1 MTLRKVGASL
11 ESAPVRATS
20 AAFLIPVRTG
30 RRGRGDSRADSSQGA
45 RALPSAAQQ
54 AFAVLGA

>member
-1 MTLRKVGASL
+1 MTLRKVGASQ

-20 AAFLIPVRTG
+20 AAFLIPGPTV
-30 RRGRGDSRADSSQGA
+30 RRGRGDSRADSSQA